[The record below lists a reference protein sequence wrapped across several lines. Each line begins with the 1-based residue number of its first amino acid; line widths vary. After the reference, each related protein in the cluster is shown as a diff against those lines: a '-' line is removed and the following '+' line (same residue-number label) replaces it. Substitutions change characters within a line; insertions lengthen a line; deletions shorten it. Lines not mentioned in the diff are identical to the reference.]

1 MNQRNEHI
9 GLFFGSFNPI
19 HLGHLALANYFV
31 DNHYVDKVWFVVS
44 PQSPFKNSKDIA
56 PFEHRLKMVDIAVAD
71 AENISS
77 CDIESKM
84 PLPSFT
90 VDTLNELRNKY
101 VDKKF
106 SVILGS
112 DQLQDFKNWKNWED
126 IVDNHKILFYPR
138 EGNFHSNIPNTQI
151 VNAPLLNVSST
162 MVRNYIEAGKS
173 EIIKVILP
181 HKRNKVKSATKIPLS
196 GDLSYSLVSSSAFS
210 SIAER
215 RESSTFFFFFF
226 SGALA
231 S

>member
-71 AENISS
+71 AENINS

-112 DQLQDFKNWKNWED
+112 DSC
-126 IVDNHKILFYPR
+126 KISKIGKIGRILSIIIKYCSIQ
-138 EGNFHSNIPNTQI
+138 EKVISIQTSLI
-151 VNAPLLNVSST
+151 LKSLTLLSST
-162 MVRNYIEAGKS
+162 SLLQWS
-173 EIIKVILP
+173 EIILRQVKVW
-181 HKRNKVKSATKIPLS
+181 KT
-196 GDLSYSLVSSSAFS
+196 
-210 SIAER
+210 
-215 RESSTFFFFFF
+215 
-226 SGALA
+226 
-231 S
+231 